1 MKIHW
6 RPIDEHIRSK
16 SILWAIREYRD
27 QAFHQPE
34 YTGLLQ
40 AKKAVLARQA
50 VLVHGPSIIEPQ
62 GQYEVRA
69 FPGFY
74 GTEEYR
80 LVYTD
85 GTFEAIGAFVF
96 DHIHEAQMHEM
107 AVGAGDPFPT
117 IDVHH
122 VA

>member
-6 RPIDEHIRSK
+6 RPIDEYIRDK
-16 SILWAIREYRD
+16 RVVWGIREYRD
-27 QAFHQPE
+27 QARGQPE

-40 AKKAVLARQA
+40 AKKAVLARQD
-50 VLVHGPSIIEPQ
+50 VLLNGPSIIEPQ

-74 GTEEYR
+74 GVEEYR

-96 DHIHEAQMHEM
+96 DEYWSAQMHEM
-107 AVGAGDPFPT
+107 AVKAGDPFPT
-117 IDVHH
+117 IDVQH